1 MRLKEPRTALAGDS
15 PFLWVLRFD
24 DDGAASPVVDAGA
37 PRLEPG
43 DSGFLWVHLNAADLR
58 HREWVAA
65 QEQIPAEAKALL
77 IDPDSHQRLRAEGN
91 ALWGVLADYGRALER
106 DEEVIRHLR
115 IVVLER
121 FVVTARR
128 YPMRSAAAVRRAAL
142 DGARFASPLGLFEAL
157 VDEVLAAMDSSIDA
171 LVVEVNAVEDRVL
184 DDESHDERRR
194 LGALRRSMI
203 RLRREL
209 VGAQRV
215 LARADQQTR
224 VSPAA
229 HAALQRLSQQLDS
242 LQQELNAT
250 HERARLLQEEIVS
263 NLTAE
268 TNRQLYVL
276 TILGTLLM
284 PPTLVSGIFGMNTKS
299 LFFSDNENGTIY
311 AALLCLASA
320 AAAYLALAWIRRV
333 SEK

>member
-1 MRLKEPRTALAGDS
+1 MRLKPPSAALVGDS
-15 PFLWVLRFD
+15 PFLWVLRFA
-24 DDGAASPVVDAGA
+24 DDGAATLVTDAGA
-37 PRLEPG
+37 PNLQPAEG
-43 DSGFLWVHLNAADLR
+43 GFLWIHINAADLR
-58 HREWVAA
+58 YREWVAA
-65 QEQIPAEAKALL
+65 QEHIPADAKALL
-77 IDPDSHQRLRAEGN
+77 VDQDSHQRLAGDEK
-91 ALWGVLADYGRALER
+91 ALWGVLADYGRALEH
-106 DEEVIRHLR
+106 DEEVLRHLR
-115 IVVLER
+115 VVVTEN

-128 YPMRSAAAVRRAAL
+128 QAIRSAASVRQAAL
-142 DGARFASPLGLFEAL
+142 GGVRVATPLALFEVL
-157 VDEVLAAMDSSIDA
+157 VEQILAAMDSSIDA
-171 LVVEVNAVEDRVL
+171 LVAEFNEIEDRVL
-184 DDESHDERRR
+184 DDESRDERRR

-203 RLRREL
+203 RLHRQI

-215 LARADQQTR
+215 FARLDQSAR
-224 VSPAA
+224 ISPAA

-299 LFFSDNENGTIY
+299 LFFSENENGTIY
-311 AALLCLASA
+311 AVALCLASA
-320 AAAYLALAWIRRV
+320 AAAYLALVWIKRT